1 MGEESMEAESAPP
14 LTASPDASAE
24 HLGLEQ
30 LVERLGH
37 AIENRRAR
45 LREAARPAPL
55 ARPQGIAAFAAAAP
69 EEAAQAAAAYFARPV
84 DFPAASAPADNS
96 VEPWDDEGDALS
108 DASYGSLLSLGNPL
122 AYRDGGDSVDDGE
135 AREIPA
141 ADTDA
146 ALRAA
151 LERLQ
156 RLSGVA

>member
-1 MGEESMEAESAPP
+1 
-14 LTASPDASAE
+14 
-24 HLGLEQ
+24 
-30 LVERLGH
+30 
-37 AIENRRAR
+37 
-45 LREAARPAPL
+45 
-55 ARPQGIAAFAAAAP
+55 
-69 EEAAQAAAAYFARPV
+69 
-84 DFPAASAPADNS
+84 
-96 VEPWDDEGDALS
+96 
-108 DASYGSLLSLGNPL
+108 LLSLGNPL